1 MISLTTT
8 SQILE
13 VTTSAATAVDVLV
26 SYVDHTTSGGLLGD
40 QNTLITTATTTTVL
54 AAPAASTQRQV
65 KMINIHNT
73 GATANIIT
81 VKKDISAT
89 EYDIVTVSLAQNE
102 RLQYLDGLGW
112 TAFAN
117 SGAVK
122 NSINQGASPITSGLS
137 STVLASNVIN
147 NNATANTIAD
157 VTGLNF
163 PVTAGKTYWFQF
175 HIQYTAQAT
184 TTGSR
189 WAINGPTTTR
199 LNYISEYSLTT
210 TTSTRNAQNT
220 AYDLPA
226 ASNASSALTTGNW
239 ATIEGMITPSADGTV
254 TARFASEIANSAI
267 TALAGSVVYYQQ
279 LN

>member
-13 VTTSAATAVDVLV
+13 VTTSATTAVDVLV

-65 KMINIHNT
+65 KMINIMNT

-89 EYDIVTVSLAQNE
+89 EYDILTVSLAQNE
-102 RLQYLDGLGW
+102 RLEYLDGKGW

-122 NSINQGASPITSGLS
+122 QSINQGASSITSGLS
-137 STVLASNVIN
+137 STVLGSNVIN

-157 VTGLNF
+157 VTGLSF
-163 PVTAGKTYWFQF
+163 PVTNGKTYWFQF
-175 HIQYTAQAT
+175 NIQYTAAAT
-184 TTGSR
+184 ATGSR
-189 WAINGPTTTR
+189 WSINGPTTTR
-199 LNYISEYSLTT
+199 LNYRSEYSLTT
-210 TTSTRNAQNT
+210 TTTTLNTQNT

-226 ASNASSALTTGNW
+226 ASNATSALTTGNW

-254 TARFASEIANSAI
+254 TARFASEIASSAI

>member
-13 VTTSAATAVDVLV
+13 ITTTAATAVDVLV
-26 SYVDHTTSGGLLGD
+26 SYVDHTTSGGVLGD
-40 QNTLITTATTTTVL
+40 QNTLITTATTTTIL
-54 AAPAASTQRQV
+54 ASPAASTQRQV
-65 KMINIHNT
+65 KMINIINT
-73 GATANIIT
+73 GASANTIT

-89 EYDIVTVSLAQNE
+89 DYEIVTVTLSKYE

-117 SGAVK
+117 TGAVK
-122 NSINQGASPITSGLS
+122 NSINQGTSSITSGIS
-137 STVLASNVIN
+137 STVLASNVVN
-147 NNATANTIAD
+147 SNASANTIAD

-163 PVTAGKTYWFQF
+163 PVTSGKTYWFEF
-175 HIQYTAQAT
+175 HIQYTAAAT

-189 WAINGPTTTR
+189 WSISGPTTTR

-210 TTSTRNAQNT
+210 TTSTRNTQNT

-226 ASNASSALTTGNW
+226 ASNATSATTTSNW
-239 ATIEGMITPSADGTV
+239 ARIEGMITPSADGTV
-254 TARFASEIANSAI
+254 IARFASEVSSSAI

>member
-8 SQILE
+8 SQKLE

-26 SYVDHTTSGGLLGD
+26 SYVDHTTSGGVLGD
-40 QNTLITTATTTTVL
+40 QNTLITTATTTDVL

-65 KMINIHNT
+65 KMINIMNT
-73 GATANIIT
+73 GASANIIT

-102 RLQYLDGLGW
+102 RLQYLDGRGW
-112 TAFAN
+112 VAFAN

-122 NSINQGASPITSGLS
+122 NSINQGASSITSGLS
-137 STVLASNVIN
+137 STVLGSNVIN

-163 PVTAGKTYWFQF
+163 PVTNGKTYWFQF
-175 HIQYTAQAT
+175 HIQYTAAAT

-189 WAINGPTTTR
+189 WSISGPTTTR
-199 LNYISEYSLTT
+199 LNYMSEYSLTA

-226 ASNASSALTTGNW
+226 AANASSALTTGNR

>member
-13 VTTSAATAVDVLV
+13 ITTTAATAVDVLV
-26 SYVDHTTSGGLLGD
+26 SYVDHTTSGGVLGD
-40 QNTLITTATTTTVL
+40 QNTLITTATTTTIL
-54 AAPAASTQRQV
+54 ASPAASTQRQV
-65 KMINIHNT
+65 KMINIINKGASANT
-73 GATANIIT
+73 IT

-89 EYDIVTVSLAQNE
+89 DYEIVTVTLSKYE

-117 SGAVK
+117 TGAVK
-122 NSINQGASPITSGLS
+122 NSINQGTSSITSGIS
-137 STVLASNVIN
+137 STVLASNVVN
-147 NNATANTIAD
+147 SNASANTIAD

-163 PVTAGKTYWFQF
+163 PVTSGKTYWFEF
-175 HIQYTAQAT
+175 HIQYTAAAT

-189 WAINGPTTTR
+189 WSISGPTTTR

-210 TTSTRNAQNT
+210 TTSTRNTQNT

-226 ASNASSALTTGNW
+226 ASNATSATTTSNW
-239 ATIEGMITPSADGTV
+239 ARIEGMITPSADGTV
-254 TARFASEIANSAI
+254 IARFASEVSSSAI